1 MKNRRLLL
9 RKVLVL
15 PLVNVLFLSLQFSS
29 VIAQEKTSLKIDPLM
44 FIALKES
51 RNITQKLGATI
62 FPGWQFSKTPILIY
76 KPKVQEILINFPYQP
91 KGFKEYKGFH
101 PLGNEK
107 IYYRNDTTFFDIDGQ
122 NTRFEIDS
130 ITVLVVADRAS
141 NLRNE
146 LYDLSQNRPKD
157 FIKKYL
163 DNWDFISSPY
173 DDITLLLHES
183 FHAYQFKKA
192 PEKNANEAVLMRYP
206 TLDPVNNAL
215 YVLEGNILKDA
226 LLTHDKSLQLEKAKQ
241 FVALKKYRQSL
252 LDSTLSEY
260 ENLNEYSEGIAKY
273 IEFAF
278 AKKAKGATPIQEM
291 YYYPK
296 FNGYGNALNQYLE
309 DKINHMANFASVNND
324 AFENKYGTGPVR
336 FRLYGIG
343 ACEGLLLDE
352 LMPTWKEK
360 IFANNVYL
368 IDLLK
373 QSLQLSPDQYTH
385 YLNLAKTNY
394 NYEKALA
401 EKTIFQKDG
410 LAFAQQKA
418 DRIIHTDKTLIKIHY
433 GAVTDKV
440 FLYRFTPF
448 GITRVNA
455 QTVIYDMVPLLL
467 GFKDGVELD
476 MKQAYPVIMD
486 KEKKQIVFTTSIP
499 AKEIKLIDKNKIDNT
514 DFTISGIPMEIIISG
529 NIVDI
534 RMKQ

>member
-1 MKNRRLLL
+1 MQKKFEFLKRILFVLLVSTSL
-9 RKVLVL
+9 LSPRS
-15 PLVNVLFLSLQFSS
+15 FLL
-29 VIAQEKTSLKIDPLM
+29 AQEKTSLKIDPLM
-44 FIALKES
+44 FVALKES
-51 RNITQKLGATI
+51 RNIAQQLGSSI
-62 FPGWQFSKTPILIY
+62 YPGWQFSKTPVLFY
-76 KPKVQEILINFPYQP
+76 KPKVQEILINFPYKP
-91 KGFKEYKGFH
+91 KGFKEYTGFH

-122 NTRFEIDS
+122 NTRLEIDS

-146 LYDLSQNRPKD
+146 LYDLSQNRPKE

-173 DDITLLLHES
+173 DDIALLLHES

-192 PEKNANEAVLMRYP
+192 PEKNANEAVLMKYP
-206 TLDPVNNAL
+206 TLDPVNNAF

-226 LLTHDKSLQLEKAKQ
+226 LLTTNPSERLEKIKQ
-241 FVALKKYRQSL
+241 FIAVKSYRQSL
-252 LDSTLSEY
+252 LDSSLAEY
-260 ENLNEYSEGIAKY
+260 ENINEYSEGIAKY

-278 AKKAKGATPIQEM
+278 AKKAAKTTPVREM
-291 YYYPK
+291 YFYPN
-296 FNGYGNALNQYLE
+296 FNGYGNGLAKYLE
-309 DKINHMANFASVNND
+309 NKITQMANFASVNND
-324 AFENKYGTGPVR
+324 AFENKFGTGPVR

-352 LMPTWKEK
+352 LMPNWKEK
-360 IFANNVYL
+360 IFADNVYL

-373 QSLQLSPDQYTH
+373 QAVNLSSAQQTR
-385 YLNLAKTNY
+385 YLELAKKNY
-394 NYEKALA
+394 GYEQALS
-401 EKTIFQKDG
+401 EKTGFQKLG
-410 LAFAQQKA
+410 LEFAQQKA
-418 DRIIHTDKTLIKIHY
+418 NRILNTEKSLVRIHY
-433 GAVTDKV
+433 GSVTDKV

-448 GITRVNA
+448 GITRVNT

-486 KEKKQIVFTTSIP
+486 KEKKQIIFAASIP

-514 DFTISGIPMEIIISG
+514 DFTISGIPMEITVSG
-529 NIVDI
+529 NVVDI
-534 RMKQ
+534 KMKQ